1 MKTWEMIKELTENP
15 HKKFKSNKEPDR
27 HVFIQDGVLK
37 WQSGKEFTLNVNQNK
52 FSGTLNQYEWEEVKQ
67 PVTWQEAIQAW
78 VDGKEVI
85 CMLNRAA
92 LEYAPSNFWME
103 NQYQTGISY
112 REIKEGEWYINE

>member
-15 HKKFKSNKEPDR
+15 KKKFNNEYGSTIR
-27 HVFIQDGVLK
+27 HNGSSLVWEDGSIAQLTKQFIEG
-37 WQSGKEFTLNVNQNK
+37 N
-52 FSGTLNQYEWEEVKQ
+52 WEEVKQ

-92 LEYAPSNFWME
+92 LEYAPSNFGME